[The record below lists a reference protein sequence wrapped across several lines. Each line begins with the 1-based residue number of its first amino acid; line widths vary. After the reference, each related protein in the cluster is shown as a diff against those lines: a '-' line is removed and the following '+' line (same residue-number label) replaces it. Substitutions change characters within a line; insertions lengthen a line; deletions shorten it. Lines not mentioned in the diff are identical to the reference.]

1 MLSVYIKKV
10 KRIRIISPFLIRIIG
25 VDLKLYT
32 LRCCKMTQ
40 LSVRAQSRFI
50 MTFRLRS
57 MGQKKLDFNK
67 QISGIKTKKHQ
78 PFD

>member
-1 MLSVYIKKV
+1 MV
-10 KRIRIISPFLIRIIG
+10 
-25 VDLKLYT
+25 
-32 LRCCKMTQ
+32 
-40 LSVRAQSRFI
+40 AQSRFI
-50 MTFRLRS
+50 MPFRLRS

>member
-1 MLSVYIKKV
+1 MV
-10 KRIRIISPFLIRIIG
+10 
-25 VDLKLYT
+25 
-32 LRCCKMTQ
+32 
-40 LSVRAQSRFI
+40 AQSRFI

-57 MGQKKLDFNK
+57 MGQKKLDFKK